1 MNDLEDLKS
10 FLTLLLGIIGIYL
23 IFLSMHWVN
32 RKMDEEKSFW
42 EEQRKNN
49 RDYERDKKK
58 DRTS

>member
-42 EEQRKNN
+42 EEQRKSN